1 MNSSQLLIPSA
12 AAASP
17 ATYQSQW
24 SSQQNNPGT
33 VVLASVLSFLAAAIS
48 SAGGVGG
55 GSLYVPILTIA
66 AGLGLKAATAFSTF
80 MVTGGTLSNVLY
92 TLLFLRRRG
101 AGGHGGAGRQPP
113 AIDYGIAV
121 VSQPCLLLGAS
132 AGVLCNVA
140 FPEWLVTA
148 LFATFLA
155 LATLKTCAAG
165 VRRWRAETADLG
177 RAPDAAGDDGAAAEE
192 EALLGGN
199 GGGGGDG
206 RCQWAVDLA
215 VLVAVWL
222 CFFVMHLFIGGEGA
236 KGALGIK
243 PCGVAYWLITAAQ
256 IPVAVAFTACIGHQ
270 RRKSQ
275 AQHGVDQAMSVNSKL
290 DELPAYVFPVAALLT
305 GVMSGLLGVG
315 GGLLLNPVLLQ
326 IGVPPKTAS
335 ATTMFMVLF
344 CASMSMAQFIIL
356 GVQGIATALVYA
368 ATCFVASV
376 VGLAAIEGAIRRS
389 GRASLIVFMVAGV
402 LALSAVV
409 IAFSGA
415 ARVWEEY
422 TSGQYMGFKM
432 PC

>member
-1 MNSSQLLIPSA
+1 MDSSQLSSA
-12 AAASP
+12 GAANSAI
-17 ATYQSQW
+17 YQSQW
-24 SSQQNNPGT
+24 SSQQSNPGT
-33 VVLASVLSFLAAAIS
+33 VLACTLSFLAAAIS

-66 AGLGLKAATAFSTF
+66 AGLPLKAATAFSTF

-92 TLLFLRRRG
+92 TIFFLRRRG
-101 AGGHGGAGRQPP
+101 SAAGGRQPS

-132 AGVLCNVA
+132 AGVLCNVS

-148 LFATFLA
+148 LFAMFLA
-155 LATLKTCAAG
+155 FATLKTCAAG
-165 VRRWRAETADLG
+165 VRRWRAETAEMG
-177 RAPDAAGDDGAAAEE
+177 RIRTPDAAAAAAAAEE
-192 EALLGGN
+192 ALLE
-199 GGGGGDG
+199 GGGGGGGGG
-206 RCQWAVDLA
+206 RRCEWVDLA
-215 VLVAVWL
+215 VLVTVWL

-236 KGALGIK
+236 KGASGIK

-256 IPVAVAFTACIGHQ
+256 IPVAMAFTACIGHQ

-275 AQHGVDQAMSVNSKL
+275 AHQHGIDQAMSVSSKL
-290 DELPAYVFPVAALLT
+290 DALPAFVFPVAALLT
-305 GVMSGLLGVG
+305 GAMSGLFGIG

-344 CASMSMAQFIIL
+344 CASMSMAQFVIL
-356 GVQGIATALVYA
+356 GLQGIASALVYA

-409 IAFSGA
+409 IACSGA

-422 TSGQYMGFKM
+422 TSDQYMGFKM